1 MIKAIRW
8 YVLTVLV
15 VAVLA
20 TAALQVYGPSPS
32 HDRWFDA
39 AMLTGLALAAEMLT
53 VLLPRSALGSMGFIP
68 YVSLALV
75 SPDWTS
81 VAVVASIRAALEI
94 IGRRS
99 PIKAVFNVAAHAL
112 MELAAVVVYLAAGGR
127 GLLEVDQ
134 VTNVGHVTHVVGA
147 PALLACIAALTT
159 NNFLVTGAISFST
172 RRQLLRVWREN
183 HLATIAIDLLA
194 MPLVFVFAWVYAAF
208 GPIMTATL
216 WIPILGLRQLQRTNL
231 ELEKTN
237 QELLEL
243 MVRSLEARDAYTSGH
258 SRRVHHYS
266 TTIARAIG
274 LGDREVEMVGKAALL
289 HDIGKIHEK
298 YASVLAKA
306 DKLTPAEWALIQEH
320 PDDGANLVATM
331 SHLNDV
337 VPAVR
342 HHHENWDGTGYPHR
356 LAGEAIPMASRIIRL
371 ADTIDAMTTERPY
384 RAPLSEAQVRT
395 EIIRCRG
402 TQFDPDIADQLLS
415 SALWSTLFVAGANL
429 DPHRAAAK
437 SIVLSPNRTAKRI
450 NDRAPVARRA

>member
-1 MIKAIRW
+1 M
-8 YVLTVLV
+8 LFT
-15 VAVLA
+15 
-20 TAALQVYGPSPS
+20 YGPSPS
-32 HDRWFDA
+32 HERWFDA
-39 AMLTGLALAAEMLT
+39 AMLSALALAAEMLT

-68 YVSLALV
+68 YIALATI

-81 VAVVASIRAALEI
+81 VVVVGAIRATLEI
-94 IGRRS
+94 IGRR
-99 PIKAVFNVAAHAL
+99 PLLKGLFNAAAHAA

-127 GLLEVDQ
+127 SLLTVEQ
-134 VTNVGHVTHVVGA
+134 ITSVGHVTQTVGGA
-147 PALLACIAALTT
+147 TLVASVIALWL
-159 NNFLVTGAISFST
+159 NNFLVSGAIAFST
-172 RRQLLRVWREN
+172 GKRLWLVWRDN
-183 HLATIAIDLLA
+183 HLVTLPIDLLA
-194 MPLVFVFAWVYAAF
+194 MPLVFIFAWVYAAF

-243 MVRSLEARDAYTSGH
+243 MVKSLEARDSYTSGH
-258 SRRVHHYS
+258 SRRVHQYS

-274 LGDREVEMVGKAALL
+274 LSDREIEMVGKAALL
-289 HDIGKIHEK
+289 HDVGKIHEK
-298 YASVLAKA
+298 YATVLSKT

-356 LAGEAIPMASRIIRL
+356 LAGEEIPIASRIIRL

-384 RAPLSEAQVRT
+384 RAPLTEAQVRA
-395 EIIRCRG
+395 EVIRCRG
-402 TQFDPDIADQLLS
+402 TQFDPKITDRLLS
-415 SALWSTLFVAGANL
+415 SGLWSTLFAG
-429 DPHRAAAK
+429 DPTHAQPSESFSIMNRKPGLRTRASA
-437 SIVLSPNRTAKRI
+437 I
-450 NDRAPVARRA
+450 ARRA

>member
-1 MIKAIRW
+1 MTKAIRW
-8 YVLTVLV
+8 YDLTILAAAV
-15 VAVLA
+15 VA
-20 TAALQVYGPSPS
+20 TAALVVYGPSPS

-39 AMLTGLALAAEMLT
+39 AMLSVLALAAEMLT

-68 YVSLALV
+68 YIALAFIR
-75 SPDWTS
+75 PDWTT
-81 VAVVASIRAALEI
+81 VAVVASIRGALEI
-94 IGRRS
+94 IGRRA
-99 PIKAVFNVAAHAL
+99 PIKAVFNIAAHAV
-112 MELAAVVVYLAAGGR
+112 MEVVAIVVYLGLGGR
-127 GLLEVDQ
+127 ALLDIDS
-134 VTNVGHVTHVVGA
+134 VTNVGHVTRVVGG
-147 PALLACIAALTT
+147 PALLTCILAFAINTC
-159 NNFLVTGAISFST
+159 LVAGAIAFSSNKPFL
-172 RRQLLRVWREN
+172 QVWREN
-183 HLATIAIDLLA
+183 HISTVAIDLLA
-194 MPLVFVFAWVYAAF
+194 MPLIFIFAWVYAAF
-208 GPIMTATL
+208 GPIMTAAL
-216 WIPILGLRQLQRTNL
+216 WIPILGLRQFQRTNL

-274 LGDREVEMVGKAALL
+274 LSDRDVEMVGKAALL

-384 RAPLSEAQVRT
+384 RAPLTEAQVRT
-395 EIIRCRG
+395 EIIRCRE
-402 TQFDPDIADQLLS
+402 TQFDPQIADQLLS
-415 SALWSTLFVAGANL
+415 SALWSTLFAAETKPTRPAG
-429 DPHRAAAK
+429 K
-437 SIVLSPNRTAKRI
+437 SVVLSSIRTAKRL
-450 NDRAPVARRA
+450 NDGARVARRA

>member
-1 MIKAIRW
+1 MSKAIRW
-8 YVLTVLV
+8 YVITVLAA
-15 VAVLA
+15 AVLA
-20 TAALQVYGPSPS
+20 TGALLVYGPVPS
-32 HDRWFDA
+32 DARWFDE
-39 AMLTGLALAAEMLT
+39 AMLSGLALAAEMLT

-68 YVSLALV
+68 YVGLAMI

-94 IGRRS
+94 INRRQLL
-99 PIKAVFNVAAHAL
+99 KAVFNVAAYAL
-112 MELAAVVVYLAAGGR
+112 MELAAVVVYLVAGGR
-127 GLLEVDQ
+127 GLLGVDN
-134 VTNVGHVTHVVGA
+134 VTSVGHVTHVVGG
-147 PALLACIAALTT
+147 PALLACVAALAL
-159 NNFLVTGAISFST
+159 NNLVVSGAIALST
-172 RRQLLRVWREN
+172 GRRLFTVWREN

-258 SRRVHHYS
+258 SRRVHQYS

-274 LGDREVEMVGKAALL
+274 LSDRDVEMVGKAALL

-298 YASVLAKA
+298 YAAVLSKT
-306 DKLTPAEWALIQEH
+306 DTLTPAEWALIQEH
-320 PDDGANLVATM
+320 PEDGATLVATM

-356 LAGEAIPMASRIIRL
+356 LAGEVIPLASRIIRL

-384 RAPLSEAQVRT
+384 RAPLGESQVRA
-395 EIIRCRG
+395 EVIRCRG
-402 TQFDPDIADQLLS
+402 TQFDPQIADRLLS
-415 SALWSTLFVAGANL
+415 SALWSTLFADGRLNGRDATVSADVRRGPNPLRIANGVA
-429 DPHRAAAK
+429 
-437 SIVLSPNRTAKRI
+437 
-450 NDRAPVARRA
+450 